1 MNEALRRL
9 LGGSLQGALYKQC
22 HAVQPPF
29 SGSGGAS
36 QPVSRASGP
45 LDAGGQSL
53 SSVPVPDLAASCPSV
68 LEDVLRENLS
78 GVGPHRA
85 QGPPAHCCHISG
97 RHSAIRSQVVTL
109 IRPLALCAASVCSY

>member
-1 MNEALRRL
+1 MVEASKGL
-9 LGGSLQGALYKQC
+9 LGGQFVDALPEHC

-29 SGSGGAS
+29 SGAGGAS
-36 QPVSRASGP
+36 QPVSRTSGP

-78 GVGPHRA
+78 GVGTHHAQDTLPH
-85 QGPPAHCCHISG
+85 
-97 RHSAIRSQVVTL
+97 V
-109 IRPLALCAASVCSY
+109 